1 MPDLNEGYLMA
12 SPQKSMA
19 VKEPQSAQKYNKG
32 LKLRLEQSSAMHF
45 SKLSSITDREVE
57 QINSRTKAQ

>member
-32 LKLRLEQSSAMHF
+32 LKLRLE
-45 SKLSSITDREVE
+45 
-57 QINSRTKAQ
+57 